1 MKQLVTSIIVSI
13 FLLEVLF
20 TSKDLTTKVI
30 VIPFLVFA
38 LAFGIKHIL
47 LMMKKKKLAN
57 KFSKVYVIAF
67 LIYLFVFL
75 IYWDYVSLINGKYI
89 DILFSVPFWIAGIYF
104 VYKRLIN
111 NR

>member
-30 VIPFLVFA
+30 VIPFLVFS

-75 IYWDYVSLINGKYI
+75 IYWDYVSLINSKYV
-89 DILFSVPFWIAGIYF
+89 DILFSVPFWIGGAYF
-104 VYKRLIN
+104 AYKRLIN
-111 NR
+111 K

>member
-75 IYWDYVSLINGKYI
+75 IYWDYVSLINSKYL
-89 DILFSVPFWIAGIYF
+89 DILFSVPFWIGGAYF
-104 VYKRLIN
+104 TYKRLIN
-111 NR
+111 K